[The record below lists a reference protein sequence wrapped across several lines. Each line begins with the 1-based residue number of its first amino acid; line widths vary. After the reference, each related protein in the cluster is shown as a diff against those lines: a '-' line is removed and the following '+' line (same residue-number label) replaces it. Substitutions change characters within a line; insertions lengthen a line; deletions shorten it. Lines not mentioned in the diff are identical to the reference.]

1 MSAGGEFSSRID
13 AHNLTALREVRRGG
27 A

>member
-13 AHNLTALREVRRGG
+13 AYNFTALREVRRGG